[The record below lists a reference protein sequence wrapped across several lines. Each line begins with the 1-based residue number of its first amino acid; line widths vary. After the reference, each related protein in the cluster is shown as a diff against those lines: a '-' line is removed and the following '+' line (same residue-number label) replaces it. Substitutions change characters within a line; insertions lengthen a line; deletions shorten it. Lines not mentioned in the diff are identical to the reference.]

1 MAGGEFPPDEQWMRA
16 AVRRYEESL
25 ILYAQRLTGDPER
38 GRDVAQETF
47 LRLCSQKKEHLE
59 SHLAEW
65 LFSVARNLALDMRR
79 KEKRMTAL
87 SAPYLQ
93 TRASSELEPG
103 DQAERSES
111 AARVFDA
118 LDALPGNQQE
128 VIRLKFQHGLSYK
141 EISAVTS
148 LSVTN
153 IGFLIHTGLKAIR
166 EKMDVGLVVQP
177 QTGEM

>member
-1 MAGGEFPPDEQWMRA
+1 MADDEFPPDGQWIRA

-25 ILYAQRLTGDPER
+25 ILYAQRLTGDLER

-47 LRLCSQKKEHLE
+47 LRLCSQEKKHVE

-79 KEKRMTAL
+79 KEKRMTAM
-87 SAPYLQ
+87 SSPQMQARQ
-93 TRASSELEPG
+93 TQDPG
-103 DQAERSES
+103 PAEKAERSES

-118 LDALPGNQQE
+118 LETLPENQQE

-141 EISAVTS
+141 EISAVTN

-166 EKMDVGLVVQP
+166 ERVEVP
-177 QTGEM
+177 SA

>member
-1 MAGGEFPPDEQWMRA
+1 MADDEFPPDGQWVRA
-16 AVRRYEESL
+16 AVRRYEASL
-25 ILYAQRLTGDPER
+25 ILYAQRLTGNAER

-47 LRLCSQKKEHLE
+47 LKLVTQKKELIE

-87 SAPYLQ
+87 NVEHLQ
-93 TRASSELEPG
+93 TQQTKDLEPG
-103 DQAERSES
+103 EQAERSES

-118 LDALPGNQQE
+118 LELLPENQQE

-141 EISAVTS
+141 EISAVTN

-153 IGFLIHTGLKAIR
+153 VGFLIHTGLKAIR
-166 EKMDVGLVVQP
+166 ERVEVP
-177 QTGEM
+177 ST